1 MGDRSRAN
9 TRLAPT
15 VTTACCI
22 SGEDKKLAPAAVP
35 ANSLRGRS
43 LRRRERSAVNY
54 DGISGTAQGSFP
66 GHRWLASG
74 GLTGLYRTQWL
85 HFEPSARVYAKRDD
99 SYVDSL
105 GTPQAENSFST
116 GRASAGAK
124 VTYPIMWNGTASL
137 LPYVGLYADYYFSS
151 DNAALLLPTQ
161 FVQGWA
167 ARTTAGLSYSAPGG
181 AKIVIGGELGG
192 LGSQD
197 FTT

>member
-1 MGDRSRAN
+1 MNFSTSFCRLSKLHTRPCSAGFNADAQGRFGLCSCVWPCSICVGDRSRAN

-35 ANSLRGRS
+35 ANSLRGFASTPRTGV
-43 LRRRERSAVNY
+43 AVNY

-74 GLTGLYRTQWL
+74 GVTGLYRTQWL
-85 HFEPSARVYAKRDD
+85 HFEPSARVYAKRDN

-116 GRASAGAK
+116 GRP
-124 VTYPIMWNGTASL
+124 VP
-137 LPYVGLYADYYFSS
+137 
-151 DNAALLLPTQ
+151 
-161 FVQGWA
+161 
-167 ARTTAGLSYSAPGG
+167 AP
-181 AKIVIGGELGG
+181 K
-192 LGSQD
+192 
-197 FTT
+197 